1 MLRRKKST
9 LVLSI
14 LAVGVLFVTMA
25 LVIYFKITYNRMT
38 EMGEELLWLLNKN
51 EYAQAH
57 GLFDPEAGKVF
68 TASDMAMADGQMD
81 EIIGKSGDMKWA
93 GTYKYT
99 WLSPLT
105 LVIRWKVDYSLA
117 HDSVQV
123 TMSFIKRGG
132 QWRIGGLW
140 YDSREV
146 RERPLLVSV
155 RFGEDVD
162 EGHNVKK
169 IRKDFTLEDMY
180 AYAWTL
186 WQGLNGEH
194 TVTMQW
200 VEPSGKVYY
209 TFDYDVGE
217 RPERK
222 SRVVWSRIGL
232 LEARDAILPGAWK
245 VMISLDGKPVTEAH
259 TIITT
264 Q

>member
-9 LVLSI
+9 LVLTI
-14 LAVGVLFVTMA
+14 LAFSLLFITAA
-25 LVIYFKITYNRMT
+25 LVIYFKITYNHMT
-38 EMGEELLWLLNKN
+38 EKGRDLLWLLDKN
-51 EYAQAH
+51 EYSQAH
-57 GLFDPEAGKVF
+57 GLFDPGAGRVF
-68 TASDMAMADGQMD
+68 TADDMAMADGQMD

-99 WLSPLT
+99 WLTPLT

-117 HDSVQV
+117 HDPVHV

-140 YDSREV
+140 FDSREV
-146 RERPLLVSV
+146 REKPLLVSA

-162 EGHNVKK
+162 EGHNVKT
-169 IRKDFTLEDMY
+169 IRKDFTLDLRY

-186 WQGLNGEH
+186 WQGLNGDH
-194 TVTMQW
+194 SVTMQW

-209 TFDYDVGE
+209 TFDYEVG
-217 RPERK
+217 RKPERK

-232 LEARDAILPGAWK
+232 QEARDAIQPGAWK
-245 VMISLDGKPVTEAH
+245 VIIFLDEKPVAEAN

>member
-9 LVLSI
+9 FILTI
-14 LAVGVLFVTMA
+14 LALCVLLVTAA
-25 LVIYFKITYNRMT
+25 LVIYFKITYNHMT
-38 EMGEELLWLLNKN
+38 EMGRELLWLLNKN
-51 EYAQAH
+51 EHVQAH

-68 TASDMAMADGQMD
+68 TAADMAMADGQMD
-81 EIIGKSGDMKWA
+81 AIIGRPGDMKWA

-99 WLSPLT
+99 WLTPLT

-117 HDSVQV
+117 HDPVQV

-146 RERPLLVSV
+146 RDRPLLVSV

-169 IRKDFTLEDMY
+169 IRKDFTLDDGY

-186 WQGLNGEH
+186 WQGLNGDH

-200 VEPSGKVYY
+200 VEPSGKIYY
-209 TFDYDVGE
+209 TFGYEVDKK
-217 RPERK
+217 PERK

-232 LEARDAILPGAWK
+232 QEARDAILPGAWK
-245 VMISLDGKPVTEAH
+245 VIISLDEKPVTEAS
-259 TIITT
+259 TIITS